1 MNRNLLFA
9 SAALAMS
16 LSACA
21 TVPND
26 TGASQVAMVE
36 TISGTLTYRERIAL
50 PPSAQMEIV
59 VSDITLGRNEELI
72 LSRKVNTIG
81 QASPP
86 IPFSIDVSKLN
97 LSDGPLYGLRAF
109 IREPDGTIMFR
120 TSEPFLLNLRS
131 DTVDIGDIRLS
142 MTSSDDPGLAGIPGL
157 QEGEWRVTQI
167 GGDVVP
173 QDSAP
178 TMTFATDGR
187 LYGSTSC
194 NRFNSS
200 YSLDGTSLG
209 VGTLAA
215 TKRACETG
223 LMEQERRFLD
233 AISLIENVSL
243 EAGGFLVLSGNGQ
256 RLVAVRN

>member
-1 MNRNLLFA
+1 MKCNLLLA

-21 TVPND
+21 TIPPAAESGEV
-26 TGASQVAMVE
+26 VLVE
-36 TISGTLTYRERIAL
+36 KITGTLSYRERIAL
-50 PPSAQMEIV
+50 PPGAQVEII
-59 VSDITLGRNEELI
+59 VSDITLGRNQELI
-72 LSRKVNTIG
+72 LSRTMNTIG
-81 QASPP
+81 QTSPP

-131 DTVDIGDIRLS
+131 DTGNIGDITVS
-142 MTSSDDPGLAGIPGL
+142 MTSPDDPGPAGIPGL
-157 QEGEWRVTQI
+157 KDGEWRVTQI
-167 GGDVVP
+167 GDVVP
-173 QDSAP
+173 QGTAP
-178 TMTFATDGR
+178 TMTFAVDGR
-187 LYGSTSC
+187 FYGSTSC

-200 YSLDGTSLG
+200 YSLDGNSLE
-209 VGTLAA
+209 VGNVAA
-215 TKRACETG
+215 TKRACEAG
-223 LMEQERRFLD
+223 LMQQERRFLD
-233 AISLIENVSL
+233 AISLIETASL